1 MHLVASIKELEAGLK
16 QQLTDLTDQIRNGE
30 ADLLLKKEGYLKVS
44 GALEV
49 LEILKKEEEI
59 REAEVEREA
68 LTIAALAD

>member
-1 MHLVASIKELEAGLK
+1 MASIKELEAGLK
-16 QQLTDLTDQIRNGE
+16 QQLSDLTDQIRSGE

-49 LEILKKEEEI
+49 LEILKKEEEM
-59 REAEVEREA
+59 REAEAEREA

>member
-1 MHLVASIKELEAGLK
+1 VHLVASIKELEAGLK
-16 QQLTDLTDQIRNGE
+16 QQLADLTDQIRNGE

-49 LEILKKEEEI
+49 LEILKKEEEM

-68 LTIAALAD
+68 LTIAALAE

>member
-16 QQLTDLTDQIRNGE
+16 QQLADLTDQIRNGE

-49 LEILKKEEEI
+49 LEILKKEEEM
-59 REAEVEREA
+59 REAEVECEA

>member
-1 MHLVASIKELEAGLK
+1 MASIKELEAGLK
-16 QQLTDLTDQIRNGE
+16 QQLSDLTDQIRNGE

-49 LEILKKEEEI
+49 LEILKKEEEM
-59 REAEVEREA
+59 REAEAEREA

>member
-1 MHLVASIKELEAGLK
+1 VASIKELEAGLK
-16 QQLTDLTDQIRNGE
+16 QQLSDLTDQIRNGE

-49 LEILKKEEEI
+49 LEILKKEEEM
-59 REAEVEREA
+59 REAEAEREA